1 MIQDEHRGSGMRG
14 WALPPPTIILPFT
27 VSMPTSSFL
36 LPTQDSTAHHP
47 CQELPDAVTH
57 RSPGLWANPF
67 RPSCQL
73 YPLLPPLHTH
83 LELPAALEG
92 ALAQHFPNLPTP
104 MVRESWESGSVSR
117 WCGLGH
123 HRGVGGG
130 VGRDSPGQAAYVSR
144 NPEGPSG
151 ILAFQMLAQEPKNIC
166 MNFACGPPTP
176 VLCFT
181 QPWKELFRHEHLS
194 RKGSVL
200 ELMIPENQLD

>member
-1 MIQDEHRGSGMRG
+1 MRG

-123 HRGVGGG
+123 HGGGVGGG
-130 VGRDSPGQAAYVSR
+130 GRDSPGQAAYVSR
-144 NPEGPSG
+144 NPEPQRDSS
-151 ILAFQMLAQEPKNIC
+151 FSNVSPRAQEYLHE
-166 MNFACGPPTP
+166 
-176 VLCFT
+176 LCLRPSHPST
-181 QPWKELFRHEHLS
+181 LLYAA
-194 RKGSVL
+194 L
-200 ELMIPENQLD
+200 EGTVQT